1 MVNADKESD
10 WYDFLPKKVR
20 NKLSLLTADNGLSF
34 EFKGKTN
41 NPTSLLFTNCG
52 NMEDTINA
60 IFRTK
65 TLGLGDS
72 YINGLFGCEDLFGM
86 LLRLAQTNQYGGL
99 PLIDKIPNS
108 PQLIWQVLI
117 NKFFDLPQMNPFE
130 VAKVHYDLPPELFV
144 GVEGA
149 FGGMLGSTRKYTC
162 GDWSSLDAI
171 PANLDLAQ
179 QNSLS
184 YIKNQLNLYGK
195 NNPVIL
201 DCGCGW
207 GAVPEFLNQTLGVGK
222 FTYIGISISE
232 PQIKTCKKLFAGQN
246 HINFV
251 NYSFNDPLLPLLR
264 QFGYESVDAV
274 VFLGSLEH
282 AGTKG
287 SEEILERARSI
298 IKHDGRCYV
307 QIVGADHKTALAD
320 PYMNKYIFP
329 NFVIMS
335 PIQVG
340 QIIEKNRYWRL
351 ETITNTPQ
359 CYANTLLAWHANFER
374 DWEHIA
380 GYIKPILQQTPFETL
395 DQWKRHWEFYLL
407 LCAAFYKAG
416 TYPQLYRITLSP
428 NLNRN
433 SKRL

>member
-1 MVNADKESD
+1 MSKPSSRSIIDDSIKTDKTRLVKGFD
-10 WYDFLPKKVR
+10 DVGIKFL
-20 NKLSLLTADNGLSF
+20 
-34 EFKGKTN
+34 
-41 NPTSLLFTNCG
+41 TSRQVSRPQDLIFTNYS
-52 NMEDTINA
+52 NMIDTINA
-60 IFRTK
+60 IFLTK

-72 YINGLFGCEDLFGM
+72 YINGLFECEDLFGM

-108 PQLIWQVLI
+108 PQLILQVLQ
-117 NKFFDLPQMNPFE
+117 NKFLDLPQMNPFE

-433 SKRL
+433 SKIL